1 MTNEQ
6 TTDQATAKSL
16 GEILSR
22 YFNFWGEPA
31 QKAPKRDNRK
41 PRKPETSTHLKLLK
55 PIPWLLCLLF
65 IFSFYWDF
73 QQVEA
78 SIGTI
83 ELNFEGLLRIISI
96 SGLIGFLTNR
106 IAITMLFRP
115 MKKRPLLGHGLI
127 PAHKEKIARRLAI
140 SVSDDLINSELIQ
153 KKLEQSGAISR
164 YRNKMALSVN
174 RVIDNPEFRAD
185 IKHWLSSTLTEMI
198 ADPEFRNRLASG
210 IADEVERSTS
220 ANVLDKAALKAYMFL
235 KGRHIRELVGHALM
249 QFPEKI
255 GRELTFVDD
264 YLDKLPGLIEE
275 SSHSIDE
282 FASMMLEKLIRQLD
296 VEKIVE
302 ENLRN
307 YDESNLE
314 RMIKSATNEQLNTI
328 QYLGAVLGTIGGF
341 VIWEPVLSLVLIGS
355 LFGLLYLADWLLT

>member
-6 TTDQATAKSL
+6 TTVQTTAKSL
-16 GEILSR
+16 REIFSR
-22 YFNFWGEPA
+22 YFNFWEETD
-31 QKAPKRDNRK
+31 QKSPRRDKRK
-41 PRKPETSTHLKLLK
+41 PRKPETSTRLKLLK
-55 PIPWLLCLLF
+55 PIPWLLCLVF

-78 SIGTI
+78 TIGTL

-164 YRNKMALSVN
+164 YRNKIAGSVN
-174 RVIDNPEFRAD
+174 RVIHNPEFRAD
-185 IKHWLSSTLTEMI
+185 VKQWLSSTLTETI
-198 ADPEFRNRLASG
+198 NDQEFRSRLASG

-235 KGRHIRELVGHALM
+235 KGRHIRELVDHALL

-255 GRELTFVDD
+255 GREITLVDE
-264 YLDKLPGLIEE
+264 YLDKLPAVIEN
-275 SSHSIDE
+275 SRHSIDE
-282 FASMMLEKLIRQLD
+282 FASLMLERLIRQLD

-341 VIWEPVLSLVLIGS
+341 VIWEPMLSLILIGS
-355 LFGLLYLADWLLT
+355 LFGLLYLVDWLLQ